1 MEYEDELANVV
12 SELLGFRVNGFI
24 DESLCDNNSTRI
36 ILRIPFSYGITF
48 NLKQLCTKVYDLLNS
63 SGLQPVSLQTDDV
76 YIKVSKD
83 QKDFLLNFI
92 KLQRGGLFSD
102 GIL

>member
-12 SELLGFRVNGFI
+12 SELLGFRVNGYTY
-24 DESLCDNNSTRI
+24 ESSCDDNSTCI
-36 ILRIPFSYGITF
+36 ILRVPVSYGITF
-48 NLKQLCTKVYDLLNS
+48 NLKQLCTKIYDLLNS
-63 SGLQPVSLQTDDV
+63 SGLQPVLLQTDDV

-92 KLQRGGLFSD
+92 KLQRRG
-102 GIL
+102 